1 MSDDA
6 KIEEARKGKDHLPVL
21 VMDVKGVKG
30 RIQEDG

>member
-21 VMDVKGVKG
+21 VMDVKG